1 MKLIVD
7 HREGEKVIGVARK
20 ICETETAQLPLG
32 DILVVDGSTPTAVVI
47 ERKTSRDFV
56 DSVRNNRLW
65 EQLLRFMK
73 SEDILGY
80 KIKRRILLIHGSF
93 IELTPVPYN
102 ERSDEDMIFWSS
114 MMGAFL
120 EALFVYDTPVVVAEN
135 DIALEA
141 FLRTEVKREEE
152 GENDSM
158 PESRWHRDWK
168 KSPWELPTKD
178 DRRLML
184 SAIPMIGEE
193 HAKKIIEHFGSLANV
208 ADASLEELLEV
219 PGIGEKRAKRIYDI
233 FR

>member
-7 HREGEKVIGVARK
+7 HREGEKIIGVARK
-20 ICETETAQLPLG
+20 ICDTETAQLPLG
-32 DILVVDGSTPTAVVI
+32 DILVVNADSAVVI

-65 EQLLRFMK
+65 EQLLRLLK

-80 KIKRRILLIHGSF
+80 KLKRRILLIHGSLA
-93 IELTPVPYN
+93 ECVPIPYDD
-102 ERSDEDMIFWSS
+102 RSGEDITFWSS

-120 EALFVYDTPVVVAEN
+120 EALFVYDTPVVVVEN
-135 DIALEA
+135 GVALEA

-178 DRRLML
+178 DRRILL

-193 HAKKIIEHFGSLANV
+193 HAKNLIEHFGSIANV
-208 ADASLEELLEV
+208 AEASVEELLEV